1 MRKATTWQE
10 AELKLKLLLKEL
22 RWTEEELFAGPDE
35 EEDIGEE
42 YHQKERK
49 RKEEEDPL
57 RSNETARKL
66 LYADAPGVVCFPTSK
81 FFDYSNCVAEA
92 KRTKAARPDFK
103 DASLDL
109 FLSPSSSASASASA
123 SSSSTTTG
131 DKTQLQLLAEQ
142 RDYKRRRRSYRAKNV
157 HITKRT
163 PIQVTRDFINK
174 RMEELE
180 AILQQHHEQEHQQT
194 KISSKEEEEVSSQAR
209 NSRRRDSQSNQKRR
223 REAENEDYYHHR
235 G

>member
-1 MRKATTWQE
+1 MKKATTWEE

-22 RWTEEELFAGPDE
+22 RWTEEELFTGSDE
-35 EEDIGEE
+35 EGDRGEE
-42 YHQKERK
+42 DHERK
-49 RKEEEDPL
+49 RKKAEEEEKDLL
-57 RSNETARKL
+57 RSHETARKL

-109 FLSPSSSASASASA
+109 FLSSSASASA
-123 SSSSTTTG
+123 SSSSTTG

-180 AILQQHHEQEHQQT
+180 AILLQQQHEQEQQQT
-194 KISSKEEEEVSSQAR
+194 KTLSNEEEPAQAR
-209 NSRRRDSQSNQKRR
+209 NSSNRRRDIQSNQKRR
-223 REAENEDYYHHR
+223 REAGNEDYYHHR